1 MIKRSLK
8 KNNNETVVIRL
19 LCFLCMVFGIYLFF
33 LPIVELIGYIPLVGN
48 FLSGAAGAFIFLGAL
63 IVCVPLFLATMA
75 LAWLFYH
82 PKIGIALIIVA
93 VVIAII
99 VLIVEETVK

>member
-1 MIKRSLK
+1 
-8 KNNNETVVIRL
+8 
-19 LCFLCMVFGIYLFF
+19 MVFGIYLFF

-63 IVCVPLFLATMA
+63 IVCIPLFLGTMA

-93 VVIAII
+93 VVIAAI